1 MDIKEEKKFTKQQM
15 LSFAETR
22 MLKLLST
29 KPDGSEYPEISPLD
43 LRRIKQV
50 LNNFNKGGITY

>member
-15 LSFAETR
+15 LSFAETC

-29 KPDGSEYPEISPLD
+29 KPDGSEYPEISALD

-50 LNNFNKGGITY
+50 LNYFNKGE